1 MMFYLLAICVCLAVM
16 FLALSSASLLV
27 RALRGMIAARLR
39 SWTPAPAARVLFAVR
54 VLPFFLALGLTLG
67 LALPAFLKYEPHSSG
82 ESMSARLLLLSAA
95 GAITLMV
102 MAVRGLR
109 VLWATVRMER
119 RWRAESEEYRINAG
133 GSQLP
138 LYYVDGRSG
147 LLAVT
152 GFFRPRI
159 FVAKKVAQTLS
170 PGELSAA
177 LAHEVAHVCFYDN
190 VKQLLLRITR
200 PPRWL
205 VGADIDDAW
214 MNLSE
219 VAADEAALA
228 GGASALDLA
237 AALVKMVALQ
247 KGCTT
252 GEEMA
257 ASHLLPI
264 GSAVEMR
271 VARLQQALEGE
282 LTGPSIKSGGKHWRI
297 IAMMLLPV
305 AYAATILTL
314 LPAIHDALEL
324 LVR

>member
-1 MMFYLLAICVCLAVM
+1 MMFYVLAICVCLAVLFM
-16 FLALSSASLLV
+16 ALSGASLLV
-27 RALRGMIAARLR
+27 WALRDMIAARLR
-39 SWTPAPAARVLFAVR
+39 SWTPATAARVLFAVR
-54 VLPFFLALGLTLG
+54 VLPFFLALGFTLG

-95 GAITLMV
+95 GAIALMV

-109 VLWATVRMER
+109 VLWATVRTER

-138 LYYVDGRSG
+138 LHYVDGRSG
-147 LLAVT
+147 LLAVA

-205 VGADIDDAW
+205 VGADMDDAW

-219 VAADEAALA
+219 VAADQAALA

-247 KGCTT
+247 GCTT

-271 VARLQQALEGE
+271 IARLQQALEGE

-297 IAMMLLPV
+297 IGMMLLPAAYV
-305 AYAATILTL
+305 AIILTL
-314 LPAIHDALEL
+314 LPAVHEALEL